1 MRDSDVIALITHNIQ
16 KSDDSIVQ
24 AEALF
29 NIEQYFGSVNRA
41 YYAIFYA
48 ALGILLTKGLGSS
61 KHSGV
66 LSYFDREFVKTNEVD
81 KKWSKVFHDAFE
93 LRSMGDYAKL
103 IGVTKLQAETLI
115 KDAKGFV
122 LWAKQWL
129 KERDWLAE

>member
-1 MRDSDVIALITHNIQ
+1 MRDPDVVALIAHNIE
-16 KSDDSIVQ
+16 KADDSIIQ
-24 AEALF
+24 AEALL

-48 ALGILLTKGLGSS
+48 ALAILLTKGLGSS

-66 LSYFDREFVKTNEVD
+66 LSYFDREFVKTNEVE

-103 IGVTKLQAETLI
+103 TKVTKLETENLI
-115 KDAKGFV
+115 KNSRDFV

-129 KERDWLAE
+129 KEREWLTK

>member
-1 MRDSDVIALITHNIQ
+1 MRDSDVVALITHNIE
-16 KSDDSIVQ
+16 KADDSLIQ
-24 AEALF
+24 AEALL

-66 LSYFDREFVKTNEVD
+66 LTYFDREFVKTNEVD
-81 KKWSKVFHDAFE
+81 KKLSKVFHDAFE

-103 IGVTKLQAETLI
+103 TKTTKLQAEKLI
-115 KDAKGFV
+115 KDAQDFV

-129 KERDWLAE
+129 KEREWLAE

>member
-1 MRDSDVIALITHNIQ
+1 MRDSDVVALITHNIE
-16 KSDDSIVQ
+16 KADDSIIQ
-24 AEALF
+24 AEALL

-48 ALGILLTKGLGSS
+48 VLGILLTKGLGSS

-103 IGVTKLQAETLI
+103 AKVTKLQAETLI
-115 KDAKGFV
+115 KDAKDFV

-129 KERDWLAE
+129 KEREWLAE

>member
-1 MRDSDVIALITHNIQ
+1 MRDSDVVALITHNIE
-16 KSDDSIVQ
+16 KADDSIIQ
-24 AEALF
+24 AEALL

-66 LSYFDREFVKTNEVD
+66 LSYFDREFVKTNEVE

-103 IGVTKLQAETLI
+103 TKVTKLQTETLI
-115 KDAKGFV
+115 KDAKDFV

-129 KERDWLAE
+129 KEREWLAE